1 MKALAGFWP
10 HRKDL
15 LPVTELSGLPQD
27 GAPRGV
33 VSREHDG

>member
-10 HRKDL
+10 HRKHL

-27 GAPRGV
+27 GAPEWGGL
-33 VSREHDG
+33 S